1 MSTAKKAMLA
11 VLLALT
17 TVCAAV
23 CSLLLAGSVSA
34 RAAEDRQPTR
44 IELNA
49 LSGTYGSMSGTTLI
63 GNALSGTIYFNDN
76 TSGPLSDYKDDSG
89 YTLNLPDLRPTEE
102 EALQE
107 EKGSGEE
114 QEDGESQEQREV
126 AGKEQTG
133 RTDEG
138 KIWVYVCGQVASPG
152 VYELPEESR
161 IYEAVE
167 SAGGILEQGAAE
179 SVNLAEKASD
189 GQRIYI
195 PSKEEAAAMPAE
207 TPDEGSSGGM
217 NDERVNLNTADKE
230 ELMTLTGIGETRA
243 EAILTYREENG
254 SFHSP
259 EDIMNVQG
267 IKEGI
272 YEKIKE
278 QIKTE

>member
-1 MSTAKKAMLA
+1 MRRKPGM
-11 VLLALT
+11 VLIILT
-17 TVCAAV
+17 MMTFV
-23 CSLLLAGSVSA
+23 
-34 RAAEDRQPTR
+34 
-44 IELNA
+44 
-49 LSGTYGSMSGTTLI
+49 LSGCQSDEITGEEVTL
-63 GNALSGTIYFNDN
+63 
-76 TSGPLSDYKDDSG
+76 
-89 YTLNLPDLRPTEE
+89 EE

-114 QEDGESQEQREV
+114 QEDGESQEQQEG

>member
-1 MSTAKKAMLA
+1 MRRKPGM
-11 VLLALT
+11 VLIILT
-17 TVCAAV
+17 MMTFV
-23 CSLLLAGSVSA
+23 
-34 RAAEDRQPTR
+34 
-44 IELNA
+44 
-49 LSGTYGSMSGTTLI
+49 LSGCQSDEITGEEVTL
-63 GNALSGTIYFNDN
+63 
-76 TSGPLSDYKDDSG
+76 
-89 YTLNLPDLRPTEE
+89 EE

-114 QEDGESQEQREV
+114 QADGESQEQREG

-217 NDERVNLNTADKE
+217 NDERVKLNTADKE

>member
-1 MSTAKKAMLA
+1 MRRKPGM
-11 VLLALT
+11 VLIILT
-17 TVCAAV
+17 MMTFV
-23 CSLLLAGSVSA
+23 
-34 RAAEDRQPTR
+34 
-44 IELNA
+44 
-49 LSGTYGSMSGTTLI
+49 LSGCQSDEITGEEVTL
-63 GNALSGTIYFNDN
+63 
-76 TSGPLSDYKDDSG
+76 
-89 YTLNLPDLRPTEE
+89 EE

-107 EKGSGEE
+107 GKGSGEE
-114 QEDGESQEQREV
+114 QADGESQEQREG

-195 PSKEEAAAMPAE
+195 PSKEEAASMPAE

>member
-1 MSTAKKAMLA
+1 MRRKPGM
-11 VLLALT
+11 VLIILT
-17 TVCAAV
+17 MMTFV
-23 CSLLLAGSVSA
+23 
-34 RAAEDRQPTR
+34 
-44 IELNA
+44 
-49 LSGTYGSMSGTTLI
+49 LSGCQSDEITGEEVTL
-63 GNALSGTIYFNDN
+63 
-76 TSGPLSDYKDDSG
+76 
-89 YTLNLPDLRPTEE
+89 EE

-114 QEDGESQEQREV
+114 QADGESQEQREGT
-126 AGKEQTG
+126 GKEQTG

>member
-1 MSTAKKAMLA
+1 MRRKPGM
-11 VLLALT
+11 VLIILT
-17 TVCAAV
+17 MMTFV
-23 CSLLLAGSVSA
+23 
-34 RAAEDRQPTR
+34 
-44 IELNA
+44 
-49 LSGTYGSMSGTTLI
+49 LSGCQSDEITGEEVTL
-63 GNALSGTIYFNDN
+63 
-76 TSGPLSDYKDDSG
+76 
-89 YTLNLPDLRPTEE
+89 EE

-107 EKGSGEE
+107 GKGSGEE
-114 QEDGESQEQREV
+114 QADGESQEQREG

>member
-1 MSTAKKAMLA
+1 MRRKPGM
-11 VLLALT
+11 VLIILT
-17 TVCAAV
+17 MMTFV
-23 CSLLLAGSVSA
+23 
-34 RAAEDRQPTR
+34 
-44 IELNA
+44 
-49 LSGTYGSMSGTTLI
+49 LSGCQNDEITGEEVTL
-63 GNALSGTIYFNDN
+63 
-76 TSGPLSDYKDDSG
+76 
-89 YTLNLPDLRPTEE
+89 EE

-114 QEDGESQEQREV
+114 QEDGESQEQREG

-217 NDERVNLNTADKE
+217 NDERINLNTADKE

>member
-1 MSTAKKAMLA
+1 MRRKPGM
-11 VLLALT
+11 VLIILT
-17 TVCAAV
+17 MMTFV
-23 CSLLLAGSVSA
+23 
-34 RAAEDRQPTR
+34 
-44 IELNA
+44 
-49 LSGTYGSMSGTTLI
+49 LSGCQSDEITGEEVTL
-63 GNALSGTIYFNDN
+63 
-76 TSGPLSDYKDDSG
+76 
-89 YTLNLPDLRPTEE
+89 EE

-114 QEDGESQEQREV
+114 QEDGESQEQREG

-167 SAGGILEQGAAE
+167 SAGGILEQGAEE